1 MLLEVCVGHKQFYIP
16 MPSWSCAKVK
26 TFVLFIIHF
35 LFPIHELRVDLRY
48 AQALFFDTYVR
59 QHNDGAAHAFFA
71 LIRGCPEMTSSNL
84 TK

>member
-35 LFPIHELRVDLRY
+35 LFPIHELRVDLR
-48 AQALFFDTYVR
+48 DTGFILGHLKCE
-59 QHNDGAAHAFFA
+59 HNDVATWQLFS
-71 LIRGCPEMTSSNL
+71 LILKLFMFSEQPNDVV
-84 TK
+84 